1 MIMKNKRQ
9 TKHKTYLFICMANMQ
24 RSPTAEDVAR
34 GLAQANG
41 VPAKAKSAGISPLA
55 EQPINREL
63 AKEADLIFVMEGF
76 MKQYIEES
84 YQVEPGRIIV
94 LGIPDVYERNEPQ
107 LVRILTEMLRP
118 YFEEE

>member
-1 MIMKNKRQ
+1 MANSNSKNKN
-9 TKHKTYLFICMANMQ
+9 KTYLFVCMANMQ

-41 VPAKAKSAGISPLA
+41 VPVNSKSAGISPYA

-63 AKEADLIFVMEGF
+63 SEEADLIFVMEDF
-76 MKQYIEES
+76 MKKYIEES
-84 YQVEPGRIIV
+84 YQVDPGRIIV

-107 LVRILTEMLRP
+107 LVRMLTEMLRP
-118 YFEEE
+118 YFEGE